1 MHQHQLPDQPRP
13 EPRWVS
19 CREMAARLKTTTLTL
34 RRLVHDGVVP
44 AIRVGRDFRFDPE
57 EVEVALA
64 VRSNT

>member
-1 MHQHQLPDQPRP
+1 
-13 EPRWVS
+13 
-19 CREMAARLKTTTLTL
+19 MAARLKTTTLTL